1 MKEHCAALIEGPSE
15 RAIDILMVFSEDKP
29 VWSRGEIAEHF
40 GMPRSTTYCY
50 LTSLRS
56 YALIVEDRHGGY
68 RLAPRIFP
76 LAAVAKGRCVDHDD
90 RDATPRR
97 AQPKVSK
104 AVTRYE
110 RVGHHKIE
118 GASDVLNAPTQFSN
132 FLSTKKWVSCSADG
146 SEAPVAARFV
156 IHF

>member
-90 RDATPRR
+90 RVANLVGLKQRSVRR
-97 AQPKVSK
+97 SRSMSRS
-104 AVTRYE
+104 VTTRSRE
-110 RVGHHKIE
+110 P
-118 GASDVLNAPTQFSN
+118 PT
-132 FLSTKKWVSCSADG
+132 C
-146 SEAPVAARFV
+146 
-156 IHF
+156 